1 MQNSN
6 ETIAKYITSKQQ
18 CERELQDAQTQLAV
32 SNSQLDTLKNQAQ
45 AQFGTTDLNQ
55 LNTILVDLVN
65 QKSQYEE
72 ELAKLNGVQ

>member
-6 ETIAKYITSKQQ
+6 ETIAQYIASKQQ

>member
-6 ETIAKYITSKQQ
+6 KTIAKYIASKPQ